1 MSTQFCWTICKMT
14 RGNIQSY
21 GVEDGIQDSVIIN
34 LKKIRKHYEKAYC
47 IKGLQTA
54 LGSSRSSTILWNL
67 KLWYFYWNAQFAI
80 GRDSLARSFTY
91 VQNMT
96 KFLSFQEKSIEN
108 MVVAISGKICV
119 FNNCFLLSWTSLL
132 LPFSHD
138 NSASFA
144 IFSYVVDIYAV
155 IRFFHLNTKSNY

>member
-1 MSTQFCWTICKMT
+1 MWK
-14 RGNIQSY
+14 
-21 GVEDGIQDSVIIN
+21 
-34 LKKIRKHYEKAYC
+34 
-47 IKGLQTA
+47 
-54 LGSSRSSTILWNL
+54 L

-144 IFSYVVDIYAV
+144 IFSYVIDIYAV
-155 IRFFHLNTKSNY
+155 IRFFHLNTKSNYWRRMLTVQILRKINLTLETFYLKYCTNCFLFEHVWRFQLPNVVENYGHSTKFIP